1 MITLFHQMIINNWFI
16 TVDMY
21 RDITGANWV
30 VLYFISFW
38 VLAVLIIFNTL
49 IAIIL
54 EIHSSVTEIVRVK
67 NVRTKA
73 KISLVKKLK
82 SMEDDQIQETIKQC
96 QEELEKRQKERD
108 VETYDLLDST
118 VKRLSNF

>member
-1 MITLFHQMIINNWFI
+1 MIINNWFI

-21 RDITGANWV
+21 RNVTGANWV
-30 VLYFISFW
+30 LLYFISFW

-82 SMEDDQIQETIKQC
+82 SMEDDQI
-96 QEELEKRQKERD
+96 
-108 VETYDLLDST
+108 
-118 VKRLSNF
+118 

>member
-1 MITLFHQMIINNWFI
+1 MNFNDFGSSMITLFHQMIINNWFI

-30 VLYFISFW
+30 LLYFISFW

-73 KISLVKKLK
+73 KISLNEKRKNMSNEEIK
-82 SMEDDQIQETIKQC
+82 ATIKQLY
-96 QEELEKRQKERD
+96 EELEKR
-108 VETYDLLDST
+108 
-118 VKRLSNF
+118 

>member
-96 QEELEKRQKERD
+96 
-108 VETYDLLDST
+108 
-118 VKRLSNF
+118 